1 MQDVQLFMFRMGINE
16 VTAVNAA
23 LSVVSE
29 EAMQFVAPSQSMKQ
43 WRVLMQLALPP
54 AEAFR
59 FITDSPTTK
68 LGPLLM
74 VLSQT
79 ALPLPS
85 QFMYSYSYPVKLL
98 RHFPVARFRQST

>member
-1 MQDVQLFMFRMGINE
+1 MAVQDKQLFMLRMGINE

-54 AEAFR
+54 VDAFR
-59 FITDSPTTK
+59 FMTDSPTTK
-68 LGPLLM
+68 LGPFLM
-74 VLSQT
+74 VLSHT
-79 ALPLPS
+79 ELPVPS
-85 QFMYSYSYPVKLL
+85 QFM
-98 RHFPVARFRQST
+98 